1 MSGILHNTV
10 WPISYDVRPRPR
22 HRIFTADDV
31 DPTLLALYPRLVDE
45 LNLCP
50 LDVWRGQGQPGP
62 GWDGW
67 EYDFISLEVAVG
79 LPCGGEA

>member
-1 MSGILHNTV
+1 MSSILHSTV
-10 WPISYDVRPRPR
+10 WPISADVRPPQRR
-22 HRIFTADDV
+22 RIYTADDV
-31 DPTLLALYPRLVDE
+31 DPALLVQYPQLVDE

-50 LDVWRGQGQPGP
+50 IDVWRGQGRPGP

-67 EYDFISLEVAVG
+67 ENDCLPLDVAVG